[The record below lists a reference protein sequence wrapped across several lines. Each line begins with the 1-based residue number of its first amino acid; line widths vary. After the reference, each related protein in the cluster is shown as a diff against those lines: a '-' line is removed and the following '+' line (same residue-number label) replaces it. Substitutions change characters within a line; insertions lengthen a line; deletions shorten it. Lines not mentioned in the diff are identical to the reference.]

1 MDEKERYD
9 KGMAKRRKVLGHE
22 WVDRANAKKTPFNE
36 EFQEL
41 ITRYAWGEVWTRPHY
56 DERTRRVLVLG
67 TMIALGQWDEFRLHV
82 RAALS
87 GGGFPR
93 PTSRKSFCSRQFTA
107 GCRPPITPSR
117 KPPR

>member
-1 MDEKERYD
+1 MDDKERHER
-9 KGMAKRRKVLGHE
+9 GMAKRRKVLGAE

-36 EFQEL
+36 EFQDL

-82 RAALS
+82 RAALAEAA
-87 GGGFPR
+87 FPR
-93 PTSRKSFCSRQFTA
+93 PTSRKSSCSRRSIA
-107 GCRPPITPSR
+107 ACRPPITPSR